1 MGRFIVIKEIIFDCF
16 GVLSQDGWLAFYK
29 KYAKQEMIDDL
40 HAANELADKGIISYE
55 EFLKRV
61 HDITNVDKATIHKM
75 ITTSLHPNEE
85 VFELANKLSKKYALG
100 IISNVG
106 SPLEHYFPAGYLE
119 IFSEQTL
126 SFKTSCV
133 KPSKEIFKIHLN
145 NTGTAPNEAVFIDD
159 REVNCEGAR
168 AAGLA
173 AIHFV
178 GVNRL
183 IDDLNKLGVE
193 V

>member
-1 MGRFIVIKEIIFDCF
+1 MVKEIIFDCF

-29 KYAKQEMIDDL
+29 NYAKQEMMDDL
-40 HAANELADKGIISYE
+40 HGANELADKGIISYE

-61 HDITNVDKATIHKM
+61 HDITNVDKATIHQM

-85 VFELANKLSKKYALG
+85 VFDLAKKLSKNYSLG

-106 SPLEHYFPAGYLE
+106 SPLEHYFPPGYLD

-126 SFKTSCV
+126 SFKYSHV
-133 KPSKEIFKIHLN
+133 KPSKEIFDIHLN
-145 NTGTAPNEAVFIDD
+145 RTGTSPNEAVFIDD

-168 AAGLA
+168 LAGLN
-173 AIHFV
+173 AILFKNV
-178 GVNRL
+178 DQLTN
-183 IDDLNKLGVE
+183 DLQKLGIE